1 MTTAPPHVATRFRV
15 RTHLGSVR
23 RLGVLLVAV
32 SLVSLFSASARAA
45 VSSHNAVPM
54 CSSDGRSVIAP
65 PIVLPWRML
74 TLEAPPPCPQA
85 DDTLFQSATEH
96 HPPAPSKSPAPEAPR
111 AVPVRGAELARPA
124 AARAPITAL
133 APPASRELRGTL
145 YRPPRT

>member
-1 MTTAPPHVATRFRV
+1 MTTAIPHVASRFRA
-15 RTHLGSVR
+15 RAHFGAVR

-32 SLVSLFSASARAA
+32 SLVSLFSANARAA

-85 DDTLFQSATEH
+85 DDTLFQSVGEH
-96 HPPAPSKSPAPEAPR
+96 HAPAPSKAPAPEAPR
-111 AVPVRGAELARPA
+111 AVPVRGGQLARPA
-124 AARAPITAL
+124 AARALVTAL
-133 APPASRELRGTL
+133 APPAGRELLDTL
-145 YRPPRT
+145 YRPPRH

>member
-1 MTTAPPHVATRFRV
+1 MASRFRA
-15 RTHLGSVR
+15 RTRLGSVR
-23 RLGVLLVAV
+23 RLSVLLVAV
-32 SLVSLFSASARAA
+32 SLVSLFSANARAA

-96 HPPAPSKSPAPEAPR
+96 HPPAPSKPPAPEAPR
-111 AVPVRGAELARPA
+111 AVPLRDAELARPA
-124 AARAPITAL
+124 AARVPITAL
-133 APPASRELRGTL
+133 APLASRELRGTL
-145 YRPPRT
+145 YRPPRS